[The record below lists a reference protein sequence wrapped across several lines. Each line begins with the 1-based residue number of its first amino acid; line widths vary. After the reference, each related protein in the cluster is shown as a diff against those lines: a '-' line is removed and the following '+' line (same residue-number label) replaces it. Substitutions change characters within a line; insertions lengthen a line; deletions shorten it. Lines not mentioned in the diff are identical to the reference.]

1 MATPCKCL
9 ACQLRR
15 KAMAM
20 DEDIDDLIYRVS
32 EAQDRRGP
40 DDDVVRFGWQTIE
53 MMIGEQR
60 KLYTEAD
67 MSERE
72 LQALERRRAHPRG
85 A

>member
-1 MATPCKCL
+1 MTTQCKCL

-20 DEDIDDLIYRVS
+20 DEDIDDLIYHVS

-40 DDDVVRFGWQTIE
+40 DDDVVRLGWQTVELLIA
-53 MMIGEQR
+53 EQR
-60 KLYTEAD
+60 NLYGQAD